1 MDRALALAMV
11 VLVAAGCGGGDKST
25 PPPVQCPAPQAPV
38 GTIAGTLG
46 GVAFAPAEMGAL
58 LAGPATCTFGTT
70 SVHVAAVIVGLTSFQ
85 GLCSLAQQYGFCFDK
100 ANATLASLQLANLGL
115 VQAQTLPGP
124 GTYPVTIGSPTPDIN
139 GNFQVYAASYAREG
153 AACAL
158 LASSDT
164 SALPASGTITLTTVN
179 SSSVSGSVSLTF
191 TDGST
196 LSGNFAAPTAPISVN
211 VCQLVS
217 GCSAVT
223 CVP

>member
-1 MDRALALAMV
+1 MYRALALAMV
-11 VLVAAGCGGGDKST
+11 VLVAVGCGGGDN
-25 PPPVQCPAPQAPV
+25 PPPPPQCPASQAPV

-46 GVAFAPAEMGAL
+46 GIAFAPSEMGAL
-58 LAGPATCTFGTT
+58 LAGPATCTVGTV
-70 SVHVAAVIVGLTSFQ
+70 SVRVAAVIVGLTSFQ

-124 GTYPVTIGSPTPDIN
+124 GTYPVTIGTPTPDLN
-139 GNFQVYAASYAREG
+139 GNFQVYAATYAREG

-164 SALPASGTITLTTVN
+164 TALPASGSITLTTVN
-179 SSSVSGSVSLTF
+179 STSVSGSVSLTF

-196 LSGNFAAPTAPISVN
+196 LSGTFTAPTAPISMN

-217 GCSAVT
+217 GCTSVT